1 MSDFSEIFT
10 EDRGPERIAKRLARA
25 GLCSRREAEQWIADG
40 RVELDGEILT
50 SPAVTVTAD
59 SKIRVDGTA
68 LPVIEPTR
76 LWRFHKPR
84 GVVTTNKDPEGRE
97 TVFDRL
103 PKDLPRVVTV
113 GRLDFD
119 TEGLLLL
126 TNDGALSRLLEL
138 PATAWLRKYRVRVYG
153 SITEK
158 SIALLKSGPTVDGI
172 KYGSVLVERDIEGKS
187 NTWLTLSIREGKN
200 REIRKLMEHVGL
212 KVNRLIRVSYG
223 PFQLGDLP
231 EGDVLEV
238 RPATLKE
245 QLGIKEEK
253 TGTAKAKPKAPFKGG
268 RRAAPKDGAGK
279 DGPTMATGAAG
290 KSRSAGKP
298 RNSENPRS
306 PEKSRSADRS
316 RGAGK
321 SAGAGKPGDDRKPST
336 RGTAGNA
343 NMKRDESRAG
353 PARGDKNADRRG
365 QKSRNQTRRP

>member
-40 RVELDGEILT
+40 RVELDGEVLT
-50 SPAVTVTAD
+50 SPAVTVTGE
-59 SKIRVDGTA
+59 SKIRVDGRA

-76 LWRFHKPR
+76 LWRFNKPR

-138 PATAWLRKYRVRVYG
+138 PSTAWLRKYRVRVYG

-172 KYGSVLVERDIEGKS
+172 KYGSVTVERDIEGKS
-187 NTWLTLSIREGKN
+187 NTWLTLGIREGKN

-231 EGDVLEV
+231 EGEVLEV
-238 RPATLKE
+238 RQATLKE
-245 QLGIKEEK
+245 QLGIREEK
-253 TGTAKAKPKAPFKGG
+253 TGTAKAKTKAPFKGTRG
-268 RRAAPKDGAGK
+268 PAPKDGAGK
-279 DGPTMATGAAG
+279 DGTAKPPG
-290 KSRSAGKP
+290 AGKP
-298 RNSENPRS
+298 R
-306 PEKSRSADRS
+306 
-316 RGAGK
+316 GAPKPGGAVK
-321 SAGAGKPGDDRKPST
+321 VSGAGKPGATGRSGATGRPGAPGKADGDRKPST
-336 RGTAGNA
+336 RGAAGKQ
-343 NMKRDESRAG
+343 NMKRDASKAG

>member
-50 SPAVTVTAD
+50 SPAITVTGE
-59 SKIRVDGTA
+59 SKIRVDGKA

-76 LWRFHKPR
+76 LWRFNKPR

-103 PKDLPRVVTV
+103 PADLPRVVTV

-138 PATAWLRKYRVRVYG
+138 PSTAWLRKYRVRVYG

-172 KYGSVLVERDIEGKS
+172 KYGAVTVERDIEGKA
-187 NTWLTLSIREGKN
+187 NTWLTLGIREGKN

-231 EGDVLEV
+231 EGEVLEV
-238 RPATLKE
+238 RQATLKE
-245 QLGIKEEK
+245 QLGIREEK
-253 TGTAKAKPKAPFKGG
+253 TGTAKAKTKAPFKGT
-268 RRAAPKDGAGK
+268 RRPAPKD
-279 DGPTMATGAAG
+279 D
-290 KSRSAGKP
+290 SGKP
-298 RNSENPRS
+298 
-306 PEKSRSADRS
+306 
-316 RGAGK
+316 K
-321 SAGAGKPGDDRKPST
+321 SAPRPGGAVKVSGAGKPGAPGRHGDTRKTGDDRTPST
-336 RGTAGNA
+336 RGAAGKQNVR
-343 NMKRDESRAG
+343 RDASKSG
-353 PARGDKNADRRG
+353 PDRGDKNADRRG

>member
-25 GLCSRREAEQWIADG
+25 GLCSRREAEQWITDG
-40 RVELDGEILT
+40 RVELDGEVLT
-50 SPAVTVTAD
+50 SPAITVTAE
-59 SKIRVDGTA
+59 SKIRVDGKA

-103 PKDLPRVVTV
+103 PADLPRVVTV

-138 PATAWLRKYRVRVYG
+138 PSTAWLRKYRVRVYG

-172 KYGSVLVERDIEGKS
+172 KYGSVIVERDIEGKS

-231 EGDVLEV
+231 EGEVLEV
-238 RPATLKE
+238 RQATLKE
-245 QLGIKEEK
+245 QLGIKEDK
-253 TGTAKAKPKAPFKGG
+253 IGTAKAKQKAPFKGD
-268 RRAAPKDGAGK
+268 RRPAPKGVAGK
-279 DGPTMATGAAG
+279 DGPTKPTG
-290 KSRSAGKP
+290 AGKP
-298 RNSENPRS
+298 R
-306 PEKSRSADRS
+306 
-316 RGAGK
+316 GAARPG
-321 SAGAGKPGDDRKPST
+321 GAVKVGVTGKPGGPGKFAGSGKASDDRKPST
-336 RGTAGNA
+336 RGTADKPNV
-343 NMKRDESRAG
+343 KRDASKAG

>member
-50 SPAVTVTAD
+50 SPAITVTGE
-59 SKIRVDGTA
+59 SKIRVDGKA

-76 LWRFHKPR
+76 LWRFNKPR

-103 PKDLPRVVTV
+103 PADLPRVVTV

-138 PATAWLRKYRVRVYG
+138 PSTAWLRKYRVRVYG

-172 KYGSVLVERDIEGKS
+172 KYGAVTVERDIEGKA
-187 NTWLTLSIREGKN
+187 NTWLTLGIREGKN

-231 EGDVLEV
+231 EGEVLEV
-238 RPATLKE
+238 RQATLKE
-245 QLGIKEEK
+245 QLGIREEK
-253 TGTAKAKPKAPFKGG
+253 TGTAKAKTKAPFKGT
-268 RRAAPKDGAGK
+268 RRPAPKD
-279 DGPTMATGAAG
+279 D
-290 KSRSAGKP
+290 SGKP
-298 RNSENPRS
+298 
-306 PEKSRSADRS
+306 
-316 RGAGK
+316 K
-321 SAGAGKPGDDRKPST
+321 SAPRPGGAVKVSGAGKPGAPGRHGDTRKTGDDRT
-336 RGTAGNA
+336 
-343 NMKRDESRAG
+343 
-353 PARGDKNADRRG
+353 
-365 QKSRNQTRRP
+365 